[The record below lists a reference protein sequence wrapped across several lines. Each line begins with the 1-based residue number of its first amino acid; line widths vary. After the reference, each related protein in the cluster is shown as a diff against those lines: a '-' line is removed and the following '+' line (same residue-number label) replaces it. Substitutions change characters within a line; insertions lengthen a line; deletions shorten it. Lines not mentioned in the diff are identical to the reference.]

1 MTKDDI
7 QQQIIVITSEA
18 TLFDWIGF
26 VLIPLLIGAGGLYL
40 QWRKHHHK
48 GENDG

>member
-18 TLFDWIGF
+18 TLFDWVGF
-26 VLIPLLIGAGGLYL
+26 VLIPLIIGGGGLWL
-40 QWRKHHHK
+40 QWHRKHK
-48 GENDG
+48 DK